1 MNKTSLEVFFCPNL
15 FLLDHTWSLGDGCV
29 SSYMN
34 TVQMYR
40 HITVN
45 QNWKFNPKNQG
56 KKKRVIFYG
65 SQRHVYILA
74 VKRQG
79 IIHK

>member
-1 MNKTSLEVFFCPNL
+1 MNKTSLNFFCPNL

-34 TVQMYR
+34 TVHTYR

-45 QNWKFNPKNQG
+45 QNWKFNPKKSGQEE
-56 KKKRVIFYG
+56 KP
-65 SQRHVYILA
+65 A
-74 VKRQG
+74 
-79 IIHK
+79 